1 MTDLLDEIQ
10 EDLKEERYSRIVR
23 KLSKIFFI
31 LAAAILIFTSVY
43 VWKERASNEL
53 QQSLS
58 IIFNKAIV
66 SAENDQLDEAISY
79 FDQVIEHSHQQYAAL
94 AYLQK
99 AAILIKQNKHEQAQV
114 TLLKMIE
121 HKHFDLAFRELAQV
135 VFLGNQLK
143 INNIEDPQNSEML
156 SRLTKSNKP
165 WQLSALQLKAL
176 YDLKQNKIEDAKV
189 ALKEI
194 TASGQASKYSQDT
207 ATNILSVISK
217 IK

>member
-156 SRLTKSNKP
+156 ARLTKSNKP